1 MASSVSAPTKL
12 PFLSLLLTLFIFLG
26 SFIATTTCIKAT
38 HESDRVLNLP
48 GQPSSP
54 PLSHFSGYITVNQDH
69 GRALFYWF
77 FEAQSH
83 PSIKPLLLWFNGG
96 PGCSSIGH
104 GAAVE
109 LGPLR
114 VNASGSGL
122 EFNKHSWNKEA
133 NMLFVESPVGVGFS
147 YTNTSAD
154 FTKLDDVFVAE
165 DVYNFLVNWMKRFPH
180 FKNHDVFI
188 SGESYAA
195 VELLTYPTGTTA
207 RTEEESDGG
216 EARRARTE
224 EESDGGEARRQRRH
238 GDTGSSSEDIMFLSW
253 QSLCMTEIRI
263 QVGNPETNDY
273 YDSKGLLEYAWSHS
287 VISDQEFENAKKVCN
302 FKVSDWSG
310 ECNAAMRV
318 VFEKYHEIDIYNIYA
333 PICLRNTS
341 GSGSGSGSGSDIF
354 SFKTQNYGLRRVR
367 IGGGGGYDPCFSTH
381 TQHYFNRVDV
391 QTSLHANTRGGAN
404 GFVNW
409 NVCNHSVFVTYNFTV
424 FSVLPIYTKL
434 IKGGLKIW
442 IYSGDT
448 DGRVPVI
455 GSRYCIEALGL
466 PLKSPWRSWYH
477 NHQSEELVTWYLSTS
492 PAKHSLSFTL
502 SYLANI
508 SQHKDDYW
516 WTIPK
521 LIIKNGPFL
530 YEIYF
535 NCNKMENKFLTD
547 FLLVYIEKKIT
558 KNFTTKSIIED
569 FQDMKER

>member
-1 MASSVSAPTKL
+1 MERGREERREDMASSVSAPTKL

-26 SFIATTTCIKAT
+26 SFITTTTCIKAA
-38 HESDRVLNLP
+38 HESDKVLNLP

-96 PGCSSIGH
+96 PGCSSIGY

-114 VNASGSGL
+114 VDASGSGL

-188 SGESYAA
+188 SGESYAGHYVPQLA
-195 VELLTYPTGTTA
+195 ELVYDRNKDTSKYPYINLKGF
-207 RTEEESDGG
+207 
-216 EARRARTE
+216 
-224 EESDGGEARRQRRH
+224 
-238 GDTGSSSEDIMFLSW
+238 I
-253 QSLCMTEIRI
+253 
-263 QVGNPETNDY
+263 VGNPETNDY
-273 YDSKGLLEYAWSHS
+273 YDYKGLLEYAWSHS

-302 FKVSDWSG
+302 FKVFDWSG
-310 ECNAAMRV
+310 ECNAAMSV
-318 VFEKYHEIDIYNIYA
+318 VFEKYNEIDIYNIYA
-333 PICLRNTS
+333 PICLLNTS
-341 GSGSGSGSGSDIF
+341 GSGRGSDGDIF
-354 SFKTQNYGLRRVR
+354 SSKTQNYRSRRMR
-367 IGGGGGYDPCFSTH
+367 IGGGGGYDPCYSTY

-409 NVCNHSVFVTYNFTV
+409 NVCNNSVLGTYNFTV

-477 NHQSEELVTWYLSTS
+477 NHQVGGRIVEYEGLTYVTVRGAGHLVPLNKPSQALSLIHS
-492 PAKHSLSFTL
+492 FLSGKHLPA
-502 SYLANI
+502 
-508 SQHKDDYW
+508 Q
-516 WTIPK
+516 
-521 LIIKNGPFL
+521 
-530 YEIYF
+530 
-535 NCNKMENKFLTD
+535 
-547 FLLVYIEKKIT
+547 
-558 KNFTTKSIIED
+558 
-569 FQDMKER
+569 R